1 MAYKVVCEDCP
12 FESEEDVSGVAKY
25 LRDMHLLMKGHD
37 AEVREV
43 A

>member
-1 MAYKVVCEDCP
+1 MAHHVVCHDCP
-12 FESEEDVSGVAKY
+12 FESMEDISGIAKY

-37 AEVREV
+37 VEVGEV